1 MTMGRVMTRMKM
13 RPAPVLAA
21 AAALLFA
28 ATMPGAAD
36 ERPGA
41 ADERPGAAWSGLAGP
56 SLADEFRPAAPER
69 RLPVIG
75 LRLPAAPVGL
85 AFELAD
91 GMHLGA
97 AGNFDP
103 AGDEAVGLI
112 AFRLSL

>member
-1 MTMGRVMTRMKM
+1 MGRVMTRMKM

-41 ADERPGAAWSGLAGP
+41 AWSGLAGP
-56 SLADEFRPAAPER
+56 SLADELRPAAPER

-91 GMHLGA
+91 GVHLGA

-103 AGDEAVGLI
+103 AEDEAVGLI
-112 AFRLSL
+112 AFRLNL